1 MLSPSTGALMEKKIL
16 VVDDDP
22 NICELV
28 SIALSTKGYSVNV
41 AQTGLDGINEVAKFL
56 PDLILLDMTLPD
68 MEGVDVAKKI
78 KSLEPS
84 KNVPIIMMSG
94 RGLSPGDVDSSLFAG
109 MLNKPFSLADLAK
122 EAEKFVPVHK

>member
-1 MLSPSTGALMEKKIL
+1 MGNKIL

-28 SIALSTKGYSVNV
+28 SIALSTKGYSVNI
-41 AQTGLDGINEVAKFL
+41 ARTGLEGIAGVTKFL

-68 MEGVDVAKKI
+68 MEGIEVAKKI
-78 KSLEPS
+78 KSIDAV

-94 RGLSPGDVDSSLFAG
+94 RGLSPGDVDSALFAG
-109 MLNKPFSLADLAK
+109 ILNKPFSLADLVK
-122 EAEKFVPVHK
+122 EAEKYTLDHQ

>member
-1 MLSPSTGALMEKKIL
+1 MGNKIL

-28 SIALSTKGYSVNV
+28 SIALSTKGYSVNI
-41 AQTGLDGINEVAKFL
+41 ARTGLEGITGVAAVL

-68 MEGVDVAKKI
+68 MEGIDVAKKI
-78 KSLEPS
+78 KDMDSC

-94 RGLSPGDVDSSLFAG
+94 RGLSRSDVDPSLFAG
-109 MLNKPFSLADLAK
+109 ILNKPFSLTDLVK
-122 EAEKFVPVHK
+122 EAEKYISDHQ

>member
-1 MLSPSTGALMEKKIL
+1 MGNKIL

-28 SIALSTKGYSVNV
+28 SIALSTKGYSVNI
-41 AQTGLDGINEVAKFL
+41 ARTGLEGITGVTKFL

-78 KSLEPS
+78 KDMDSS
-84 KNVPIIMMSG
+84 KKVPIVMMSG
-94 RGLSPGDVDSSLFAG
+94 RGLSRGDVDSSLFAG
-109 MLNKPFSLADLAK
+109 ILNKPFSLADLVK
-122 EAEKFVPVHK
+122 EAEKYISDHQ